1 MHDTLDPLYFNN
13 KMYFTFPSKEKS
25 LSPIYHL
32 SPSFP
37 TVINLFYWWKQEQYI
52 HTLSFAGAR
61 LAGSTVSGML
71 DWESSLQLAM
81 FIVFMK

>member
-1 MHDTLDPLYFNN
+1 MHDSLDPLYFNHSTP
-13 KMYFTFPSKEKS
+13 KYFTLPSKLYHLLLSFPS
-25 LSPIYHL
+25 
-32 SPSFP
+32 
-37 TVINLFYWWKQEQYI
+37 VINLFYWWKREQYF

-61 LAGSTVSGML
+61 LAGSTVPGML